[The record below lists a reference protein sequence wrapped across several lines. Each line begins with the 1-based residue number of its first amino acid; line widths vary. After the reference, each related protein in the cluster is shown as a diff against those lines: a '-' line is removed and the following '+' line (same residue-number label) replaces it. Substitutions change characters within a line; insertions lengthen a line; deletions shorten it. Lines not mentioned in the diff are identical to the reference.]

1 MAEILNLVNPKDSLS
16 FKYEISRFPDGQ
28 QSLRLIEDGYNTFN
42 SLKNAAIK
50 IKSRLN
56 NFQDLEIIICAT
68 QALREVGVND
78 ISLYIPYCV
87 GARSDRKFSEGGI
100 NYVKTV
106 IAPIINSQGYSSV
119 TILDPHSD
127 VLEACINNFKKI
139 NNFNLVNFS
148 LKEILLEDWRKT
160 SDDIG
165 FEGWYKYDWLKNPDI
180 VLVSPDAGAYKKIFD
195 VAENFRI
202 KSIATAVK
210 VRDLET
216 GKILRTEVPNLP
228 ISTTGKEFRYV
239 IIDDICDGGRTFIE
253 LAKAIKASR
262 PTAEIYLVVT
272 HGIFSAG
279 YAELGKYFNGI
290 YCTNSVKDIVHD
302 PEDTDLEREMKEK
315 VKQLNVF

>member
-1 MAEILNLVNPKDSLS
+1 MAEILNLVNPKDKLS

-28 QSLRLIEDGYNTFN
+28 QSLRLIEDGYDTFD
-42 SLKNAAIK
+42 SLKNREIK

-56 NFQDLEIIICAT
+56 NFLDLEIIICAT
-68 QALREVGVND
+68 QALREAGVND

-100 NYVKTV
+100 NYIKTV

-127 VLEACINNFKKI
+127 VLEACINNFKKV
-139 NNFNLVNFS
+139 NNSNLVNFA

-160 SDDIG
+160 SDDIS

-180 VLVSPDAGAYKKIFD
+180 VLVSPDAGAYKKVFD
-195 VAENFRI
+195 VA
-202 KSIATAVK
+202 KSFSIEKIITATK
-210 VRDLET
+210 VRDLKT
-216 GKILRTEVPNLP
+216 GQILHTEIPTLDQHNNL
-228 ISTTGKEFRYV
+228 RYV
-239 IIDDICDGGRTFIE
+239 IVDDICDGGRTFIE
-253 LAKAIKASR
+253 LAKAIKDSR

-272 HGIFSAG
+272 HGIFSSG
-279 YAELGKYFNGI
+279 FAELGKYFNGI
-290 YCTNSVKDIVHD
+290 YCTNSVEDILKD
-302 PEDTDLEREMKEK
+302 PEDTDIEREMKEK